1 MDRAIRAFLEVLAV
15 QEGASPQTI
24 RAYTSDLAQF
34 HAFALAVLKPHG
46 TLTVESIDAG
56 VIREFLASRD
66 RGGEKNTSLARKLAC
81 LRSFFRYLVRIGR
94 LQANP
99 AEDVRAPKLPKHL
112 PQVLTK
118 DDAGA
123 LMEFPPAEAREGLR
137 DRAILE
143 TLYSTGAR
151 VSELVGMNR
160 EDISRSEGV
169 VRVRGKGRKERVI
182 PLSPLALDAID
193 AYHAQA
199 PVAAA
204 SESNARGAQDPAP
217 VFRNRRGGRLTTRT
231 VARIVAK
238 YSGQLSGG
246 AIHPHTLRHSFATHL
261 LDEGAD
267 LRAIQE
273 MLGHVSL
280 STTQKYTH
288 LATDQLLALYD
299 RTHPRAGTAGEAG
312 EVNKQKGS
320 Q

>member
-1 MDRAIRAFLEVLAV
+1 MDRAVRDFLDVLLV
-15 QEGASPQTI
+15 QDGASPQTV
-24 RAYTSDLAQF
+24 RAYASDLAQF
-34 HAFALAVLKPHG
+34 QAFAGTVLNARGVLP
-46 TLTVESIDAG
+46 LESVNSAL
-56 VIREFLASRD
+56 IREFLAARD
-66 RGGEKNTSLARKLAC
+66 RQGDKKTSLARKVAC
-81 LRSFFRYLVRIGR
+81 LRSFFRYLVRVGR
-94 LQANP
+94 LQVNP
-99 AEDVRAPKLPKHL
+99 AEEVHAPKLPKPL

-118 DDAGA
+118 DAAAA
-123 LMEFPPAEAREGLR
+123 LMEFPDGPQPDTLR

-143 TLYSTGAR
+143 TLYATGAR
-151 VSELVGMNR
+151 VSELVGMNC
-160 EDISRSEGV
+160 EDLSRSEGV
-169 VRVRGKGRKERVI
+169 VRVRGKGQKERII
-182 PLSPLALDAID
+182 PISRLALEAIE
-193 AYHAQA
+193 AYHAQ
-199 PVAAA
+199 VGAA
-204 SESNARGAQDPAP
+204 SPASLRRASDTGA

-238 YSGQLSGG
+238 YSQQLVGG

-312 EVNKQKGS
+312 AVNKQKGS
-320 Q
+320 R